1 LVLHITALVGC
12 NAHTA
17 AAVSTHISRL
27 YRLTVPQT
35 VHLYIQP
42 TKTRKKVS
50 TGFEDSEGATRK
62 KKL

>member
-1 LVLHITALVGC
+1 MVLHITALVGC
-12 NAHTA
+12 NVHTA
-17 AAVSTHISRL
+17 AAVPTHISRL

-42 TKTRKKVS
+42 TKGR
-50 TGFEDSEGATRK
+50 RK